1 MPLPRQR
8 AHIVGEDEIL
18 EIARRAELDA
28 WHDVVEL
35 ETEFRETRLANQH
48 DGAAADQVG
57 DDFAR
62 DLRHR
67 GLLLLLAGA
76 EREPDRVE
84 IEKHGHGV
92 ADLQHGAGKFEP
104 RRTAPGIPRGHV
116 EQERVVFRAGQG
128 AGEVVVRLAGRD
140 RCHQPATE
148 EKTEQENDDPL
159 HGYDL
164 APARRLRRLDVLSP
178 ESAAASMAGP
188 LTWSRGHRSIA
199 RKTRRAPSRRARKR
213 GLPMFRLLSIALAW
227 AMVAVTAIAQTGDD
241 GWPER
246 PVRLVVP
253 FPAGSSTD
261 IIARIVAQKLS
272 RRLGQQ
278 IVIENRAGA
287 SGNIGADAVAKAAPD
302 GYTMGIATASTH
314 AVAASLSANLPYDPI
329 KDFAPVAM
337 IGSQPYVLVLQP
349 ALPARNLAEL
359 IALAK
364 AKPGTLNYG
373 SAGVASLAHLA
384 TALFAS
390 MAGVNI
396 VHVPYKS
403 SSQSMTDMITGRLDM
418 QFATIAPSLPNIRAG
433 QLRALATSGKT
444 RVAAL
449 PELPTVAEAGLAGY
463 EAALWVSLVMPSA
476 TPPTMIARLNREV
489 NDILKSTEG
498 TEALVA
504 QGMVAEPGPPEA
516 LTERIRGDIEKWR
529 GVAVKAGIRPE

>member
-1 MPLPRQR
+1 
-8 AHIVGEDEIL
+8 
-18 EIARRAELDA
+18 
-28 WHDVVEL
+28 
-35 ETEFRETRLANQH
+35 
-48 DGAAADQVG
+48 
-57 DDFAR
+57 
-62 DLRHR
+62 
-67 GLLLLLAGA
+67 
-76 EREPDRVE
+76 
-84 IEKHGHGV
+84 
-92 ADLQHGAGKFEP
+92 
-104 RRTAPGIPRGHV
+104 
-116 EQERVVFRAGQG
+116 
-128 AGEVVVRLAGRD
+128 
-140 RCHQPATE
+140 
-148 EKTEQENDDPL
+148 
-159 HGYDL
+159 
-164 APARRLRRLDVLSP
+164 
-178 ESAAASMAGP
+178 
-188 LTWSRGHRSIA
+188 
-199 RKTRRAPSRRARKR
+199 
-213 GLPMFRLLSIALAW
+213 MFRLLSIALAS

-272 RRLGQQ
+272 HRLGQQ
-278 IVIENRAGA
+278 IVIETRAGA
-287 SGNIGADAVAKAAPD
+287 SGNIGADAVAKAAPE

-314 AVAASLSANLPYDPI
+314 AVAASLSTNLPYDPI

>member
-1 MPLPRQR
+1 M
-8 AHIVGEDEIL
+8 
-18 EIARRAELDA
+18 
-28 WHDVVEL
+28 
-35 ETEFRETRLANQH
+35 
-48 DGAAADQVG
+48 
-57 DDFAR
+57 
-62 DLRHR
+62 
-67 GLLLLLAGA
+67 
-76 EREPDRVE
+76 
-84 IEKHGHGV
+84 
-92 ADLQHGAGKFEP
+92 
-104 RRTAPGIPRGHV
+104 
-116 EQERVVFRAGQG
+116 
-128 AGEVVVRLAGRD
+128 
-140 RCHQPATE
+140 
-148 EKTEQENDDPL
+148 
-159 HGYDL
+159 
-164 APARRLRRLDVLSP
+164 
-178 ESAAASMAGP
+178 
-188 LTWSRGHRSIA
+188 
-199 RKTRRAPSRRARKR
+199 
-213 GLPMFRLLSIALAW
+213 
-227 AMVAVTAIAQTGDD
+227 
-241 GWPER
+241 
-246 PVRLVVP
+246 
-253 FPAGSSTD
+253 
-261 IIARIVAQKLS
+261 
-272 RRLGQQ
+272 
-278 IVIENRAGA
+278 
-287 SGNIGADAVAKAAPD
+287 
-302 GYTMGIATASTH
+302 
-314 AVAASLSANLPYDPI
+314 
-329 KDFAPVAM
+329 
-337 IGSQPYVLVLQP
+337 LVLQP

-476 TPPTMIARLNREV
+476 TPPTMIARLNRGV